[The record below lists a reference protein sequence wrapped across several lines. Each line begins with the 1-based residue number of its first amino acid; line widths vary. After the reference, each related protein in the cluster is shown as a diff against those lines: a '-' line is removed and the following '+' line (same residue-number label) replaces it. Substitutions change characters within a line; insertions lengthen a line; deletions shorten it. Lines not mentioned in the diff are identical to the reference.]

1 MNKIIMRARGGLG
14 NQLFQYSYAFALQK
28 ANPDYKII
36 VDAKE
41 YSKYYWPF
49 QLDEYEFDN
58 TEIYY
63 DKKFK
68 CDFSMKVFHV
78 YQRLYSAL
86 KNHTYNTS
94 KRLIKKGKLYTGTFS
109 PEIRKYGGRDI
120 YMYGYFQDA
129 GLLTPIREELAQAI
143 KLKNVNDTVKSYI
156 EKMKEEAVSVSIRVA
171 RREEIEN
178 GEKFIYDGADYYKK
192 CLNAIK
198 QKRGKVQPV
207 IFSNNIDLIKEEKWF
222 DDVADDILYVENC
235 SATEQLEL
243 MTHCRDFI
251 MANSTFS
258 WWGAF
263 LGSTGKDSIIYS
275 PRIWYTGSDIDD
287 TKLQFPG
294 LLIYGENGEKDL

>member
-14 NQLFQYSYAFALQK
+14 NQLFQYSYAYALQRV
-28 ANPDYKII
+28 NPDYKII
-36 VDAKE
+36 IDAKE

-49 QLDEYEFDN
+49 QLDEYGFDD
-58 TEIYY
+58 TEVFY

-78 YQRLYSAL
+78 YQHFYSAL
-86 KNHTYNTS
+86 KKHTYNTS

-109 PEIRKYGGRDI
+109 PEIRKYDGRDI

-129 GLLTPIREELAQAI
+129 DLLIPVREKLAEII
-143 KLKNVNDTVKSYI
+143 KLKNLNDKVKSYL
-156 EKMKEEAVSVSIRVA
+156 EKIKEEAVSVSIRVA
-171 RREEIEN
+171 KSEELEI
-178 GEKFIYDGADYYKK
+178 GEKYIYDGAEYYKK
-192 CLNAIK
+192 CLDLIK

-207 IFSNNIDLIKEEKWF
+207 IFSNNINFIKEEKWF
-222 DDVADDILYVENC
+222 DDIAEDIIYVEDC

-243 MTHCRDFI
+243 MKYCRDFI

-263 LGSTGKDSIIYS
+263 LGSVGKDSIIYS
-275 PRIWYTGSDIDD
+275 PKIWYTGSDIEK
-287 TKLQFPG
+287 TKLRFPG
-294 LLIYGENGEKDL
+294 LIILDES